1 MTNTNQLV
9 AIADAVE
16 AMSSIQATIITEQP
30 MWPIIMDPVRTRL
43 HSPIIRSLPRRGP
56 CHQGGEELYNRA
68 TTVPVWQDCCQAG
81 LAMEVGIMTL
91 DEDKYFEAID
101 LCIVSLAVE
110 SNAFSIAFQDVPLA
124 IEANFKYLAFTRPI
138 SRLSTS

>member
-1 MTNTNQLV
+1 
-9 AIADAVE
+9 
-16 AMSSIQATIITEQP
+16 
-30 MWPIIMDPVRTRL
+30 
-43 HSPIIRSLPRRGP
+43 
-56 CHQGGEELYNRA
+56 
-68 TTVPVWQDCCQAG
+68 
-81 LAMEVGIMTL
+81 MTL